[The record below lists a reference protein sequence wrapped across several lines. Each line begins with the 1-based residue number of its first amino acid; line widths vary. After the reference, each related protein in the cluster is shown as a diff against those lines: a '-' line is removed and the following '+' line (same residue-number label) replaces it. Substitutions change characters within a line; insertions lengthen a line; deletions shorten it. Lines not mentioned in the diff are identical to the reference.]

1 MEGEKKN
8 SWEAFPL
15 LRQVNKSF
23 LFLDFFHESI
33 SGDLYQLPPVQDSII
48 TEKNHMDGRVDF
60 SPSHWNEHFK
70 IFYLT
75 EKMRSMKDP
84 VFSALCD
91 RVGIGEVTKSD
102 EDSLR
107 SRILPCPEEHQNE
120 NFKNGS
126 LSIIV
131 TTNKKKDLI
140 NNQKLTDL
148 LPDEKEFIC
157 NSIDRVKNVIS

>member
-1 MEGEKKN
+1 
-8 SWEAFPL
+8 
-15 LRQVNKSF
+15 
-23 LFLDFFHESI
+23 
-33 SGDLYQLPPVQDSII
+33 
-48 TEKNHMDGRVDF
+48 
-60 SPSHWNEHFK
+60 
-70 IFYLT
+70 
-75 EKMRSMKDP
+75 MRSMKDP

-157 NSIDRVKNVIS
+157 NSIDRVKNVPNQKIPDKIKENPGKTGNLQTQLRLRKNAPVLMTVNHKKVQMA